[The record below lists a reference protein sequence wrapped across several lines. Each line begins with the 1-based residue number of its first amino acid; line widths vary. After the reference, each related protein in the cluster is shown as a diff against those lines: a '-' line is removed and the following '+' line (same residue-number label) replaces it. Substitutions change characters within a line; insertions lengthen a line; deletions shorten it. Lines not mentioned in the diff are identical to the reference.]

1 MKFFFW
7 KLDNKEKFIRAF
19 WTGLLALIVLYVV
32 CWYLVDDLIIKIVL
46 PMALSIIYLVDLV
59 FRFKKNKTYESR
71 ALNLFAYACHN
82 TITFPNESLKRDRNP

>member
-59 FRFKKNKTYESR
+59 FRFKK
-71 ALNLFAYACHN
+71 
-82 TITFPNESLKRDRNP
+82 IKRMKVEL